1 MCSFCSPFNFHSQI
15 AQCQIIHQS
24 VHTDLVERLLSQV
37 DSSSLSTVEVVVANA
52 RRALLLVLLRVR
64 VKVGGFD
71 SWLLGD
77 AIGDDEALDAATR
90 MDTQIAVS
98 VLLFI
103 GTEGGGGIGCWL
115 LIGVRYPKK

>member
-1 MCSFCSPFNFHSQI
+1 MLFCSPFNFHSQI
-15 AQCQIIHQS
+15 AQCQLIHES

-52 RRALLLVLLRVR
+52 RLLWVR

-77 AIGDDEALDAATR
+77 AIGDEEALDAATR
-90 MDTQIAVS
+90 MDKQIAVS

>member
-1 MCSFCSPFNFHSQI
+1 M
-15 AQCQIIHQS
+15 
-24 VHTDLVERLLSQV
+24 HTDLVERLLSQV

-52 RRALLLVLLRVR
+52 RRAALLLLLVR

-90 MDTQIAVS
+90 RDKQIAVS

-103 GTEGGGGIGCWL
+103 GTDWWWGIGCWL
-115 LIGVRYPKK
+115 LEFGWDPKK

>member
-1 MCSFCSPFNFHSQI
+1 M
-15 AQCQIIHQS
+15 
-24 VHTDLVERLLSQV
+24 
-37 DSSSLSTVEVVVANA
+37 VANA

-90 MDTQIAVS
+90 RDKQIAVS

-103 GTEGGGGIGCWL
+103 GTDWWWGIGCWL
-115 LIGVRYPKK
+115 LEFGWDPKK

>member
-1 MCSFCSPFNFHSQI
+1 MCS
-15 AQCQIIHQS
+15 S
-24 VHTDLVERLLSQV
+24 VLNSTFITDYTILCTYFRTDLVERLLSQV

-52 RRALLLVLLRVR
+52 RRALLLVLLWVR

-90 MDTQIAVS
+90 MDKQIAVS

-103 GTEGGGGIGCWL
+103 GTGGGEFGCWL
-115 LIGVRYPKK
+115 LEFG

>member
-1 MCSFCSPFNFHSQI
+1 M
-15 AQCQIIHQS
+15 
-24 VHTDLVERLLSQV
+24 
-37 DSSSLSTVEVVVANA
+37 EVVVANA

-90 MDTQIAVS
+90 MDKQIAVS

-103 GTEGGGGIGCWL
+103 GTVGGELAVGFWSS
-115 LIGVRYPKK
+115 VRIRRSECQDPSACVRRWRPTDQSSRCRVRLSVASI